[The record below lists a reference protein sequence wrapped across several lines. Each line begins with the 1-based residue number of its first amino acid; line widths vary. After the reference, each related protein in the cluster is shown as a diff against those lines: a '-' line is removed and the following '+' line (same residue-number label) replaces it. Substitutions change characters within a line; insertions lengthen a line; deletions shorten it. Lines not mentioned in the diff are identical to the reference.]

1 MAKALFLSLPLHG
14 HTNPTLPLV
23 RELVARGD
31 HVTYFSSSAF
41 HGKVEQAGARYLPY
55 RNAFLAN
62 ITRLPER
69 LQELP
74 WLLTRATEDI
84 LANELAAMRA
94 ERPDYIVTDS
104 IAPWGH
110 WVGQVLGVPV
120 VTSVST
126 FAFNRRVMAS
136 ALAQGARPKSLRLA
150 LSKMRHISKAI
161 WLARRL
167 RRQYCVPGPGITG
180 LVFGRSDL
188 NIVYTSRLFQPFA
201 DTFDDR
207 FEFIGPSLAAPDDA
221 ASLTQPEPATPP
233 LIYVSLGTLFNAD
246 ASFYRKC
253 FTAFGQMNVHVI
265 MSIGANVS
273 EASLGTPPA
282 NFSIHTHVPQL
293 EVLRRAAVFVSH
305 GGMNSVSESLYCGVP
320 LVVVP
325 QMSEQALVGHRVAA
339 LGAGVYLPMAD
350 VTASTLHDA
359 VAHVLAVDGFRV
371 QVGVVR
377 DSFLSAGGVGR
388 AADAIAAFTHAA
400 I

>member
-41 HGKVEQAGARYLPY
+41 RVKVEQAGARYLPY

-62 ITRLPER
+62 ITRLPDR
-69 LQELP
+69 LHELP
-74 WLLTRATEDI
+74 WLLTRATEDV
-84 LANELAAMRA
+84 LGKELAAIRA

-126 FAFNRRVMAS
+126 FAFNRRVAAS
-136 ALAQGARPKSLRLA
+136 ALAHGARPKSLRLA
-150 LSKMRHISKAI
+150 LSKMRHMSKAI

-167 RRQYCVPGPGITG
+167 RRQYGVPGPGVTG
-180 LVFGRSDL
+180 LVFGCSGL
-188 NIVYTSRLFQPFA
+188 NIVYTSRLFQPFS

-207 FEFIGPSLAAPDDA
+207 FEFVGPSL
-221 ASLTQPEPATPP
+221 TPP
-233 LIYVSLGTLFNAD
+233 DVTAGLEPWDVSELPLVYVSLGTLFNAD
-246 ASFYRKC
+246 PSFYRTC
-253 FTAFGQMNVHVI
+253 FTAFGDMNVRVV
-265 MSIGANVS
+265 MSIGSNVD
-273 EASLGTPPA
+273 EGSLGAPPA
-282 NFSIHTHVPQL
+282 NFSIHRHVEQL
-293 EVLRRAAVFVSH
+293 DVLSRAAVFVTH

-320 LVVVP
+320 LIVVP
-325 QMSEQALVGHRVAA
+325 QMSEQELVGHRVEA
-339 LGAGVYLPMAD
+339 LGAGVYLPRAE

-359 VAHVLAVDGFRV
+359 VAHVLADDDFRV

-377 DSFLSAGGVGR
+377 DSLLSAGGVAR
-388 AADAIAAFTHAA
+388 AADAIAAFTHTA